1 VKKTLSLKN
10 RFIFIYDKFEFIKMK
25 VKHSKYKN
33 TGILFELLTRQLTSD
48 TITGNQTKSLSF
60 LKKHFNSKTEL
71 LKEYKIYHTLAT
83 QKYNRDNQATML
95 IEELIKAHNKL
106 NKSQLRREKY
116 NLIKEIKDTY
126 NVNDFFKAK
135 ITDYKIMASI
145 YNLLENKK
153 ATALSI
159 VDSKV
164 TLLEHITKSKQKT
177 IKKDSVLENYNKQD
191 KDTRLLTYK
200 VLLEK
205 FNDKY
210 SGLKDNQKT
219 LLKEYVNSVTNSPSL
234 KSYINQEIKEVKKTI
249 TKFSKKVEDKAVA
262 VKLNE
267 TKGMIK
273 PLCKKTFVNDDNV
286 INLLNY
292 YELINELKTI
302 HG

>member
-1 VKKTLSLKN
+1 
-10 RFIFIYDKFEFIKMK
+10 MK

-48 TITGNQTKSLSF
+48 TIAGNQPKSLSF

-71 LKEYKIYHTLAT
+71 LKEYKIYHTLST
-83 QKYNRDNQATML
+83 QKYNKDSQATML
-95 IEELIKAHNKL
+95 IEELMKTHGKL

-116 NLIKEIKDTY
+116 NLIKEIRETY
-126 NVNDFFKAK
+126 DINNFFKSK
-135 ITDYKIMASI
+135 ITNYKIMASI
-145 YNLLENKK
+145 FNLIENKK
-153 ATALSI
+153 ATPLSI
-159 VDSKV
+159 VDSKI
-164 TLLEHITKSKQKT
+164 TLLEHITGKQIKPKSNS
-177 IKKDSVLENYNKQD
+177 ILENFNKQD

-210 SGLKDNQKT
+210 SGLQDNQQT

-234 KSYINQEIKEVKKTI
+234 KSYINQEIKAVKQILTRY
-249 TKFSKKVEDKAVA
+249 SKKVEDKAIA
-262 VKLNE
+262 IKIQE
-267 TKGMIK
+267 TKNIITPLNKNSSIK
-273 PLCKKTFVNDDNV
+273 DDNV

-292 YELINELKTI
+292 YELVNELKAI

>member
-1 VKKTLSLKN
+1 
-10 RFIFIYDKFEFIKMK
+10 MK

-48 TITGNQTKSLSF
+48 TIAGTQPKALSF
-60 LKKHFNSKTEL
+60 LKKHFNKKTEL

-83 QKYNRDNQATML
+83 QKYNKDAQATML
-95 IEELIKAHNKL
+95 INTLLEVHGKL

-145 YNLLENKK
+145 FNLIENKK
-153 ATALSI
+153 ATPLSI
-159 VDSKV
+159 VSSKV
-164 TLLEHITKSKQKT
+164 TILEHITGKQVNRV
-177 IKKDSVLENYNKQD
+177 KKDVVLENFEKQD
-191 KDTRLLTYK
+191 RDTRLLTYK

-205 FNDKY
+205 FNNKY
-210 SGLKDNQKT
+210 SGLQDNQKT

-249 TKFSKKVEDKAVA
+249 TGYSKKVEDKAVA
-262 VKLNE
+262 IKLTE

-273 PLCKKTFVNDDNV
+273 PLCKKTSVNDDNV

-292 YELINELKTI
+292 YELVNELKTI

>member
-1 VKKTLSLKN
+1 
-10 RFIFIYDKFEFIKMK
+10 MK

-48 TITGNQTKSLSF
+48 TITGNQSKSLTF

-83 QKYNRDNQATML
+83 KKYNKDSQATML
-95 IEELIKAHNKL
+95 IETLVEAHGKL

-116 NLIKEIKDTY
+116 NLIKEIKENY

-135 ITDYKIMASI
+135 ISDYKIMASI

-159 VDSKV
+159 VNSKV
-164 TLLEHITKSKQKT
+164 TLLEHITEKQPKT
-177 IKKDSVLENYNKQD
+177 SKKDVVLENYNKQD

-210 SGLKDNQKT
+210 SGLQDNQKT
-219 LLKEYVNSVTNSPSL
+219 LLKEYVNSVSNSPAL
-234 KSYINQEIKEVKKTI
+234 KSYLNQEIKEVKKTL
-249 TKFSKKVEDKAVA
+249 TKYSKKVEDKAVA
-262 VKLNE
+262 IKLTE

-273 PLCKKTFVNDDNV
+273 PLCKKSSVNDDNV

-292 YELINELKTI
+292 YELVNELKTI

>member
-1 VKKTLSLKN
+1 
-10 RFIFIYDKFEFIKMK
+10 MK

-48 TITGNQTKSLSF
+48 TIAGNQPKSLSF

-83 QKYNRDNQATML
+83 KKYKKDSQAVML
-95 IEELIKAHNKL
+95 INTLVEAHGKL

-116 NLIKEIKDTY
+116 NLIKEIKETY

-135 ITDYKIMASI
+135 ITDYKVMASI
-145 YNLLENKK
+145 FNLLENKS
-153 ATALSI
+153 ATPLSI
-159 VDSKV
+159 VNSKV
-164 TLLEHITKSKQKT
+164 TILEHITGKQVNNT
-177 IKKDSVLENYNKQD
+177 KKDVVLENFSKQNS
-191 KDTRLLTYK
+191 DTRLLTYK

-210 SGLKDNQKT
+210 SDLQDNQKT
-219 LLKEYVNSVTNSPSL
+219 LLKEYVNSVSNSPAL
-234 KSYINQEIKEVKKTI
+234 KSYLNQEIKEVKKDL
-249 TKFSKKVEDKAVA
+249 SKYSQKVEDKAIII
-262 VKLNE
+262 KLNE
-267 TKGMIK
+267 TKSLIK
-273 PLCKKTFVNDDNV
+273 PLCKKSSVSDDNV

-292 YELINELKTI
+292 YELVNELKTI

>member
-1 VKKTLSLKN
+1 
-10 RFIFIYDKFEFIKMK
+10 MK

-48 TITGNQTKSLSF
+48 TIAGNQPKSLSF

-83 QKYNRDNQATML
+83 QKYSKDSQASML
-95 IEELIKAHNKL
+95 IEELMKTHDKL

-135 ITDYKIMASI
+135 ITDYKVMASI
-145 YNLLENKK
+145 FNLLENNE
-153 ATALSI
+153 ATPLSI

-164 TLLEHITKSKQKT
+164 TLLEHITRKQT
-177 IKKDSVLENYNKQD
+177 SIKKDNILENFDKQD
-191 KDTRLLTYK
+191 KNTRLLTYK
-200 VLLEK
+200 VILEK

-210 SGLKDNQKT
+210 SELQDNQKT
-219 LLKEYVNSVTNSPSL
+219 LLKEYVNSVTNSPAL
-234 KSYINQEIKEVKKTI
+234 KSYVNQEIKEVKDLL
-249 TKFSKKVEDKAVA
+249 TKYSKKVEDKAVA
-262 VKLNE
+262 VKLTE
-267 TKGMIK
+267 TKEMIK
-273 PLCKKTFVNDDNV
+273 PLCKKSSVNDDNV

-292 YELINELKTI
+292 YELVNELKTI

>member
-1 VKKTLSLKN
+1 
-10 RFIFIYDKFEFIKMK
+10 MK

-48 TITGNQTKSLSF
+48 TIAGNQPKSLDF
-60 LKKHFNSKTEL
+60 LKKHFNKKTEL

-83 QKYNRDNQATML
+83 KKYKKDSQATML
-95 IEELIKAHNKL
+95 IEELVKAHNKL
-106 NKSQLRREKY
+106 NKSQLRREKF
-116 NLIKEIKDTY
+116 NLIKEIKQTY
-126 NVNDFFKAK
+126 NVNNFFKAK

-145 YNLLENKK
+145 FNLLENKK
-153 ATALSI
+153 ATPISI
-159 VDSKV
+159 VNSKV
-164 TLLEHITKSKQKT
+164 TLLEHITEKPSSV
-177 IKKDSVLENYNKQD
+177 KKNVVLENFSNQD

-210 SGLKDNQKT
+210 KGLEENQQT
-219 LLKEYVNSVTNSPSL
+219 LLKEYVNSVSNSPAL
-234 KSYINQEIKEVKKTI
+234 KSYINQEIKGVKQSLARY
-249 TKFSKKVEDKAVA
+249 SKKVEDKAVA
-262 VKLNE
+262 IKLNE

-273 PLCKKTFVNDDNV
+273 PLCKKTSVNDDNV

-292 YELINELKTI
+292 YELVNELKTI

>member
-1 VKKTLSLKN
+1 
-10 RFIFIYDKFEFIKMK
+10 MK

-48 TITGNQTKSLSF
+48 TIAGNQPKALSF
-60 LKKHFNSKTEL
+60 LKKHFNKKTEL
-71 LKEYKIYHTLAT
+71 LKEYKIYHTLST
-83 QKYNRDNQATML
+83 QKYNKDSQATML
-95 IEELIKAHNKL
+95 IDTLLEAHGKL

-116 NLIKEIKDTY
+116 NLIKEIKESY

-135 ITDYKIMASI
+135 ITDYKVMASI
-145 YNLLENKK
+145 FNLLENRN

-159 VDSKV
+159 VNSKV
-164 TLLEHITKSKQKT
+164 TLLEHITEKPNNKV
-177 IKKDSVLENYNKQD
+177 KKDVVLENFNKQD
-191 KDTRLLTYK
+191 SDTRLLTYK

-210 SGLKDNQKT
+210 SGLQDNQKT

-249 TKFSKKVEDKAVA
+249 TGYSKKVEDKVVA
-262 VKLNE
+262 IKLTE

-273 PLCKKTFVNDDNV
+273 PLCKKTSVNDDNV

-292 YELINELKTI
+292 YELVNELKTI

>member
-1 VKKTLSLKN
+1 
-10 RFIFIYDKFEFIKMK
+10 MK

-48 TITGNQTKSLSF
+48 TIAGNQPKSLSF
-60 LKKHFNSKTEL
+60 LKKHFNKKTEL

-83 QKYNRDNQATML
+83 QKYNKDTQATML
-95 IEELIKAHNKL
+95 IETLIGVHENL

-135 ITDYKIMASI
+135 ITDYKVMASI
-145 YNLLENKK
+145 FNLLENKK
-153 ATALSI
+153 ATPLSI
-159 VDSKV
+159 VSSK
-164 TLLEHITKSKQKT
+164 TTILEHITGKQLPNSKKNV
-177 IKKDSVLENYNKQD
+177 VLENFDKQD

-205 FNDKY
+205 FNNKY
-210 SGLKDNQKT
+210 SGLQDNQKT
-219 LLKEYVNSVTNSPSL
+219 LLKEYVNSVTNSPAL
-234 KSYINQEIKEVKKTI
+234 KSYINQEIKEVKKTL
-249 TKFSKKVEDKAVA
+249 TKYSKKVEDKAIEI
-262 VKLNE
+262 KLQE
-267 TKGMIK
+267 TKDLIK
-273 PLCKKTFVNDDNV
+273 PLSKKSSVNDDNV

-292 YELINELKTI
+292 YELVNELKTI

>member
-1 VKKTLSLKN
+1 
-10 RFIFIYDKFEFIKMK
+10 MK
-25 VKHSKYKN
+25 LKHSKYKN

-48 TITGNQTKSLSF
+48 TITGNQSKSLSF

-83 QKYNRDNQATML
+83 KKYNKDSQATML
-95 IEELIKAHNKL
+95 IEELIKAHGRL

-116 NLIKEIKDTY
+116 NLIKEIKETY

-135 ITDYKIMASI
+135 ISNYKVMASV

-153 ATALSI
+153 ATSLSI
-159 VDSKV
+159 VNSKV
-164 TLLEHITKSKQKT
+164 TILEHITLKKSKST
-177 IKKDSVLENYNKQD
+177 KKDTVLESFSNQD
-191 KDTRLLTYK
+191 KNTRLLTYK

-210 SGLKDNQKT
+210 SGLQDNQKT

-234 KSYINQEIKEVKKTI
+234 KSYINQEIKEVKKTL
-249 TKFSKKVEDKAVA
+249 TKYSKKVEDKAVA
-262 VKLNE
+262 IKLTE
-267 TKGMIK
+267 TRGMIK
-273 PLCKKTFVNDDNV
+273 PLCKKTSVNDDNV

-292 YELINELKTI
+292 YELVNELNTI
-302 HG
+302 HE

>member
-1 VKKTLSLKN
+1 
-10 RFIFIYDKFEFIKMK
+10 MK

-48 TITGNQTKSLSF
+48 TIAGNSPKSLSF

-83 QKYNRDNQATML
+83 QKYSKDSQATML
-95 IEELIKAHNKL
+95 IETLVNTHEKL

-116 NLIKEIKDTY
+116 NLIKEIKETY
-126 NVNDFFKAK
+126 EVNNFFNSK

-145 YNLLENKK
+145 FNLLENKN
-153 ATALSI
+153 ATPLSI
-159 VDSKV
+159 VNSKV
-164 TLLEHITKSKQKT
+164 TLLEHITIKSK
-177 IKKDSVLENYNKQD
+177 ISKKDVVLENFNKQD

-210 SGLKDNQKT
+210 SGLEDNQKT

-249 TKFSKKVEDKAVA
+249 TGYSKKVEDKAV
-262 VKLNE
+262 VIKLTE
-267 TKGMIK
+267 TRGMIK
-273 PLCKKTFVNDDNV
+273 PLCKKSSVNDDNV

-292 YELINELKTI
+292 YSLVNELKTI